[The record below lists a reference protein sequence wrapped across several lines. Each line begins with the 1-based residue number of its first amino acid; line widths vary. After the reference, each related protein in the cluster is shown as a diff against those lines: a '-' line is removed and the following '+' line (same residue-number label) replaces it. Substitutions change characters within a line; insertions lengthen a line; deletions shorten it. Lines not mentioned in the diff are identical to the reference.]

1 MNSFAKSKWFIPII
15 ILLMLLIVIAPTF
28 FGSDVQNSEEISAER
43 KIEELCDSVYGVKD
57 SKVVITY
64 EEAKMVSIFGGE
76 KEQGR
81 IRGIAV
87 LCKGGSNPDIQL
99 KLQELLQALFQIPST
114 RITICERN

>member
-1 MNSFAKSKWFIPII
+1 MNFFAKSKWFVPII
-15 ILLMLLIVIAPTF
+15 MLIMVIIAVAPTF
-28 FGSDVQNSEEISAER
+28 LSGDTQSSDEISAER

-64 EEAKMVSIFGGE
+64 EEAKTVSIFGGE

-81 IRGIAV
+81 IMGIAV
-87 LCKGGSNPDIQL
+87 LCKGGSNPNIQL